1 MQLYSSHHDSSVSD
15 IGALGC
21 FLFSKQN
28 YTGYRLPPTSHMG
41 CFKVPHLASKLRC
54 SYVAPKCNELQPVL
68 PSPADSGW
76 VLSEGTLSAHMTD
89 NLPAQ
94 LATIEMSV
102 CKCDKSKCVRGNC
115 RCYRN
120 RIKCLAMCGCQHRE
134 NTDEFL
140 SKQDTIT
147 DFYFLTVQWF

>member
-1 MQLYSSHHDSSVSD
+1 MLLYSSHHDSSVSD
-15 IGALGC
+15 IGALRW

-28 YTGYRLPPTSHMG
+28 YTGYRLPPTWGALKYHILRANFVACMW
-41 CFKVPHLASKLRC
+41 HLSLM
-54 SYVAPKCNELQPVL
+54 SFNPVI

-89 NLPAQ
+89 NLPAP